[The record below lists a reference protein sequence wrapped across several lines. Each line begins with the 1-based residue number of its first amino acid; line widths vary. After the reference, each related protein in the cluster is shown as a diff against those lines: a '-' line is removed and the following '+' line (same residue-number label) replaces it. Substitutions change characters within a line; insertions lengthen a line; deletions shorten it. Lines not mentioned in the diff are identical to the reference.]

1 MGELRKL
8 KDKKTLKGGWKK
20 KFFFLSAFFIFS
32 LSCIIF
38 SSLVLNEVR
47 SVFIQTHFWW
57 LSLLSGAVFIACFLL
72 SAFFIF
78 YEKESLIKTS
88 LSLYL
93 LILFC
98 LVFVYVLQITGFFTV
113 FNDVEKL
120 QEYLKQVG
128 AWMPIAYIALQFL
141 QVVILPIPGIV
152 STAAGVAIFG
162 ALLTAIY
169 STIGIL
175 SGSFLAFYIGRKW
188 GNKAVSWMIGE
199 ETLDKWQ
206 KKLKGKDNLFLTLMF
221 LLPLFPDDVL
231 CFIAGLS
238 TMSNVYFTIMIII
251 TRIISIFATCFSVDF
266 IPLNTWWGITLWAV
280 FFVGVILVFVLLY
293 KRMDKIQAW
302 IKRKR
307 KARIKNSIKKEKK

>member
-1 MGELRKL
+1 MS
-8 KDKKTLKGGWKK
+8 DKKALKSGWKK

-32 LSCIIF
+32 LTCIVF
-38 SSLVLNEVR
+38 SSLVLNEMQYAFVK
-47 SVFIQTHFWW
+47 THFWW
-57 LSLLSGAVFIACFLL
+57 LSLLAGGVII
-72 SAFFIF
+72 AFFLVSAWFIF
-78 YEKESLIKTS
+78 SEKESLVKTS
-88 LSLYL
+88 LSVYL
-93 LILFC
+93 LLSFC
-98 LVFVYVLQITGFFTV
+98 LIFIYVLQITGFFAV

-120 QEYLKQVG
+120 QAYLKKVG
-128 AWMPIAYIALQFL
+128 AWMPIAYMALQFL

-162 ALLTAIY
+162 PLLTAIY

-199 ETLDKWQ
+199 ETLYKWQ

-238 TMSNVYFTIMIII
+238 TMSNGYFAIMITL

-280 FFVGVILVFVLLY
+280 FFAAVILAFVLLY
-293 KRMDKIQAW
+293 KNMDRVQAW
-302 IKRKR
+302 LKGKRR
-307 KARIKNSIKKEKK
+307 SNGKKSAKKQKK

>member
-1 MGELRKL
+1 MS
-8 KDKKTLKGGWKK
+8 DKKAVKSGWKK

-32 LSCIIF
+32 LTCIIF
-38 SSLVLNEVR
+38 CSLVLNK
-47 SVFIQTHFWW
+47 IQHPFFKTHFWW
-57 LSLLSGAVFIACFLL
+57 LSLLAGGIFIAFFLI
-72 SAFFIF
+72 SAWFIF
-78 YEKESLIKTS
+78 REKESLVKTS
-88 LSLYL
+88 LSVYL
-93 LILFC
+93 LLSFC
-98 LVFVYVLQITGFFTV
+98 LIFIYVLQVTGFFAV
-113 FNDVEKL
+113 FNDVEQL
-120 QEYLKQVG
+120 QAYLKKVG

-231 CFIAGLS
+231 CFVAGLS
-238 TMSNVYFTIMIII
+238 TMSNGYFAVMIVL

-266 IPLNTWWGITLWAV
+266 IPLNTWWGITLWVV
-280 FFVGVILVFVLLY
+280 FFALVIFGFILLY
-293 KRMDKIQAW
+293 KNMDKIQVW
-302 IKRKR
+302 L
-307 KARIKNSIKKEKK
+307 KAKKKAFGKKFKKKQKKQ